1 MTVLTV
7 AFNVISP
14 IFVIVVLAA
23 VVARHFDPN
32 PRTLSTVI
40 IYLFTPFLVL
50 GTLAETAIQA
60 DELLQIMSIA
70 LLLSVIM
77 SIVGYGLARL
87 NHFDRRLESAFMMVI
102 VLLNAG
108 NYGLPLNEFAYG
120 QEALQRAMIYY
131 VTTSLIA
138 NTFGVFLASRGT
150 ASARQS
156 LINVFKVPLVYGLI
170 AGLLLNFTNTSL
182 PLPLE
187 RVTALLGSAA
197 VPAMLV
203 LLGIQLNR
211 ALMEASFKDR
221 LRPILLAAGTRLI
234 LGPLVMLVLVA
245 IYGFSGVTRQ
255 AVLTQASMPTA
266 VIAGVL
272 AIQFDADADFTIGAI
287 LVSTVASIVT
297 LSIVLTLLG
306 AG

>member
-131 VTTSLIA
+131 VTTSLA
-138 NTFGVFLASRGT
+138 AAQLHEYV
-150 ASARQS
+150 
-156 LINVFKVPLVYGLI
+156 
-170 AGLLLNFTNTSL
+170 
-182 PLPLE
+182 
-187 RVTALLGSAA
+187 AA
-197 VPAMLV
+197 VAP
-203 LLGIQLNR
+203 
-211 ALMEASFKDR
+211 
-221 LRPILLAAGTRLI
+221 
-234 LGPLVMLVLVA
+234 
-245 IYGFSGVTRQ
+245 
-255 AVLTQASMPTA
+255 
-266 VIAGVL
+266 
-272 AIQFDADADFTIGAI
+272 
-287 LVSTVASIVT
+287 
-297 LSIVLTLLG
+297 
-306 AG
+306 

>member
-1 MTVLTV
+1 
-7 AFNVISP
+7 
-14 IFVIVVLAA
+14 
-23 VVARHFDPN
+23 
-32 PRTLSTVI
+32 
-40 IYLFTPFLVL
+40 
-50 GTLAETAIQA
+50 
-60 DELLQIMSIA
+60 
-70 LLLSVIM
+70 
-77 SIVGYGLARL
+77 
-87 NHFDRRLESAFMMVI
+87 
-102 VLLNAG
+102 
-108 NYGLPLNEFAYG
+108 
-120 QEALQRAMIYY
+120 
-131 VTTSLIA
+131 
-138 NTFGVFLASRGT
+138 
-150 ASARQS
+150 
-156 LINVFKVPLVYGLI
+156 
-170 AGLLLNFTNTSL
+170 
-182 PLPLE
+182 
-187 RVTALLGSAA
+187 
-197 VPAMLV
+197 MLV